1 MIGSTSVLRRLAGVL
16 LFTLIL
22 AGCQTVNEG
31 AGSGQLILSSGMTRY
46 VQKYL
51 DERRPGALAVTLD
64 GQCSSYRYCP
74 ALVGS
79 CLYENT
85 GYLANQACESHCNR
99 TCKVLLLDRRVVWNG
114 PIVGLPEEVQRP
126 QDRAEMTRSR
136 PIRMPVEPTTRIPI
150 WQAKGCAAPD
160 ATLFDGKPGSAFRD
174 CPECPEMVVVPAGAY
189 AVGSTAAGSET
200 PVHEV
205 TFAKP
210 FAVGKY
216 EVTFDEWE
224 ACAADGG
231 CNGYVPSDRGWG
243 RGRQP
248 VIGVSWYHAK
258 TYVDWLSKK
267 TGGDYRLP
275 SEAEW
280 EYAARAG
287 ACTTYWWGDDVGN
300 GNARCSDCGSNP
312 IDVGSNQASGG
323 QVGQYPPNAFGL
335 YDTAGN
341 VLEWVEDCKDTYEQA
356 KADGSAT
363 ETGRCDERA
372 ARGGSAGHKQWQLR
386 PETRLFLTANRPN
399 NFTGFRVAKTLK

>member
-174 CPECPEMVVVPAGAY
+174 CPECPEMVVVPAGRFVMGADGRSPTERP
-189 AVGSTAAGSET
+189 AHAARVPQPLAFSR
-200 PVHEV
+200 
-205 TFAKP
+205 
-210 FAVGKY
+210 Y
-216 EVTFDEWE
+216 EITFDEWE
-224 ACAADGG
+224 ACVADGG
-231 CNGYVPSDRGWG
+231 CAKVPDDHGWG
-243 RGRQP
+243 RGGRP
-248 VIGVSWYHAK
+248 VINVSWEQAAGYAA
-258 TYVDWLSKK
+258 WLTRK
-267 TGGDYRLP
+267 TGYRYRLP
-275 SEAEW
+275 SETEW
-280 EYAARAG
+280 EYAARGGTAT
-287 ACTTYWWGDDVGN
+287 AYWWGDEPGR
-300 GNARCSDCGSNP
+300 GNANCRDCAAEPSRMTLP
-312 IDVGSNQASGG
+312 VGRF
-323 QVGQYPPNAFGL
+323 PPNPFGL
-335 YDTAGN
+335 HDMLGN
-341 VLEWVEDCKDTYEQA
+341 VWEWVRDCWNPDHA
-356 KADGSAT
+356 KAPADGT
-363 ETGRCDERA
+363 PRQDGDCRYRVT
-372 ARGGSAGHKQWQLR
+372 RGGSWYYVHTNLR
-386 PETRLFLTANRPN
+386 STYRSKFPTQ
-399 NFTGFRVAKTLK
+399 GFSYGIGIRVVRELP